1 MKKIAQIMFGATL
14 FATATAGFAQQPID
28 RVAVVVNDSVIVES
42 EIEQM
47 INTIKRNAAAE
58 GQQLPDDDVLRVQVN
73 DRLILR
79 ELQMQMAQRMGIEIS
94 DAQLDSAIEGIARD
108 QDMTLDELR
117 EEVTASSGASWAAYR
132 DEVRRQ
138 MITSEVQRNAVQRRV
153 YVSPQEI
160 ENLVE
165 LIDKSS
171 NQQVEYRLRQ
181 ILIGIPDGAS
191 SSEVSDAS
199 RKAES
204 ILRRLE
210 KGEDFAQLAYTAS
223 ASREA
228 LEGGD
233 MGWLG
238 VNEMPSLFAE
248 VVSNKRKGEILGP
261 LRSGVGFH
269 ILKVEDTRG
278 LETVDVEEVLARHI
292 LIQPSVI
299 LSDKRAQEMLNEFY
313 EQIQSGEASFAELAT
328 EHSSDP
334 GSAAEGG
341 ELGWASPD
349 IYADAF
355 KQTLASLE
363 VGELSKPFRS
373 QFGWHIVELMDR
385 RVQDGTADSKR
396 DRAYQMLF
404 SRKYRE
410 ELENW
415 QQEIRAEAYI
425 EILDR

>member
-1 MKKIAQIMFGATL
+1 MKKMTQIMFGVAL
-14 FATATAGFAQQPID
+14 FATSSIALAQQTID

-79 ELQMQMAQRMGIEIS
+79 ELQMQMATRMGIEIS
-94 DAQLDSAIEGIARD
+94 DAQLDSAINGIATD
-108 QDMTLDELR
+108 QNMSLDELR
-117 EEVTASSGASWAAYR
+117 AEVTSNGSSWSAYR

-160 ENLVE
+160 DNLVE
-165 LIDKSS
+165 LIDQSS
-171 NQQVEYRLRQ
+171 NQEVEYRLRQ
-181 ILIGIPDGAS
+181 ILVGIPDGAS
-191 SSEVSDAS
+191 SSEVAEAS
-199 RKAES
+199 RRAES
-204 ILRRLE
+204 ILQRIDD
-210 KGEDFAQLAYTAS
+210 GEDFAQLAYTAS
-223 ASREA
+223 AGREA

-233 MGWLG
+233 MGWLS
-238 VNEMPSLFAE
+238 VNEMPSLFAD
-248 VVSNKRKGEILGP
+248 VVSNKREGDILGP

-269 ILKVEDTRG
+269 ILKIDETRG

-299 LSDKRAQEMLNEFY
+299 LSDKRAEEMLNDFY
-313 EQIQSGEASFAELAT
+313 QQIKAGEADFADLAM

-341 ELGWASPD
+341 DLGWASPD

-355 KQTLASLE
+355 KSTLAKLE

-373 QFGWHIVELMDR
+373 QFGWHLVELMDR
-385 RVQDGTADSKR
+385 RVQDGTAESKK

-425 EILDR
+425 EIVER